1 MNFQACPGTSWLQY
15 FGAMEFQVEA
25 AQLINEGGV
34 HCVPVVFARPLQGG
48 RPVELGPR
56 AYLNEMPVLRLDGAA
71 WNTPWREFSHNL
83 VSITSLA
90 VGLVAFTVAGVA
102 AVAGWIAPGFDW
114 RIGFVLGAVV
124 SPTDAIAATSIAR
137 NMGLPR
143 RIVDVL

>member
-56 AYLNEMPVLRLDGAA
+56 AYLNEMPVLRLDSALAA
-71 WNTPWREFSHNL
+71 ERGPG
-83 VSITSLA
+83 V
-90 VGLVAFTVAGVA
+90 VA
-102 AVAGWIAPGFDW
+102 
-114 RIGFVLGAVV
+114 FVLGE
-124 SPTDAIAATSIAR
+124 
-137 NMGLPR
+137 PR
-143 RIVDVL
+143 RARLLPAGHMCRVPSSLPSTLPVMLCATYD

>member
-56 AYLNEMPVLRLDGAA
+56 AYLNDMPVLRLDSALAA
-71 WNTPWREFSHNL
+71 ERGPG
-83 VSITSLA
+83 V
-90 VGLVAFTVAGVA
+90 VAFVLEDAMDA
-102 AVAGWIAPGFDW
+102 RWFQPGD
-114 RIGFVLGAVV
+114 
-124 SPTDAIAATSIAR
+124 
-137 NMGLPR
+137 
-143 RIVDVL
+143 IVRLESR